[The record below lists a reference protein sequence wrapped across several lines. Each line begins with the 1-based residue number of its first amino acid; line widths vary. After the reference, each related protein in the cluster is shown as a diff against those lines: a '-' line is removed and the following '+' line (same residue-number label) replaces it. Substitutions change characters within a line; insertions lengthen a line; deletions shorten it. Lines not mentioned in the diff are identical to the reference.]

1 MLNHIVLQGRLT
13 KEPEMRTTGSGI
25 AVTSF
30 TLAHDRDFQ
39 KDAVD
44 FVDCVAWR
52 QTAEFVSKY
61 FHKGQLAIVSG
72 RLQSRDWTDRNG
84 NNRKAWE
91 IQCDNVY
98 FGESKRSDGYA
109 GGEPQYTPPKAPDVV
124 VDDDEE
130 LPF

>member
-1 MLNHIVLQGRLT
+1 MLNTVSIMGRLT
-13 KEPEMRTTGSGI
+13 KEPELRTTQNGI
-25 AVTSF
+25 SVTTF
-30 TLAHDRDFQ
+30 TLAVDRDYQ

-44 FVDCVAWR
+44 FFSCTAWR

-61 FHKGQLAIVSG
+61 FHKGQLAVVSG
-72 RLQSRDWTDRNG
+72 RMQSREWKDRDG
-84 NNRKAWE
+84 NKRIAWE
-91 IQCDNVY
+91 IQADNVY

-109 GGEPQYTPPKAPDVV
+109 GGEPQYTPPKAPDVM

>member
-1 MLNHIVLQGRLT
+1 MLNQIVIQGRLT
-13 KEPEMRTTGSGI
+13 KEPEMRTTNSGV

-30 TLAHDRDFQ
+30 TLACDRDYQ
-39 KDAVD
+39 RDAVD
-44 FVDCVAWR
+44 FIDCVAWR

-61 FHKGQLAIVSG
+61 FHKGQLAVASG

-84 NNRKAWE
+84 NKRTAWE
-91 IQCDNVY
+91 VQCDSVY

-124 VDDDEE
+124 VEDDEE